1 MTHYLAEKL
10 EDNVLSKK
18 TAAWAKREGVKF
30 YRVNEKF
37 SSIQYLVQSKH
48 LSTQITRKE
57 GPAGYWDGRKITGNT
72 AVHQIQVPVMNGR
85 DTTETHFYTEAAMN
99 IWRWLDCYT

>member
-18 TAAWAKREGVKF
+18 TAAAWAKREGVKY

-57 GPAGYWDGRKITGNT
+57 GSAGYWDGKNYRSEHRGASDPST
-72 AVHQIQVPVMNGR
+72 R
-85 DTTETHFYTEAAMN
+85 DE
-99 IWRWLDCYT
+99 WS

>member
-18 TAAWAKREGVKF
+18 TAAAWAKREGVKF
-30 YRVNEKF
+30 YLVNEKF
-37 SSIQYLVQSKH
+37 SSIQYLVQPKL

-57 GPAGYWDGRKITGNT
+57 GPAGYWDGRKNYRSEHRGASDPST
-72 AVHQIQVPVMNGR
+72 R
-85 DTTETHFYTEAAMN
+85 DE
-99 IWRWLDCYT
+99 WS

>member
-57 GPAGYWDGRKITGNT
+57 
-72 AVHQIQVPVMNGR
+72 IQQAIGMAEKLQVRTPR
-85 DTTETHFYTEAAMN
+85 CIRSKYP
-99 IWRWLDCYT
+99 

>member
-1 MTHYLAEKL
+1 
-10 EDNVLSKK
+10 
-18 TAAWAKREGVKF
+18 
-30 YRVNEKF
+30 EKF

-57 GPAGYWDGRKITGNT
+57 GPAGYWDGRKITGPNT

-85 DTTETHFYTEAAMN
+85 DTTETHFYTEGGNEYMEMAGLLYVSESN
-99 IWRWLDCYT
+99 VKPIDVG